1 MFDPLV
7 ILLRNNVRCTRLR
20 QRGTRYQMAEKGA
33 MGPVRMLANAFT
45 EAVVV

>member
-33 MGPVRMLANAFT
+33 MGPVRMLANAFS
-45 EAVVV
+45 EDVVV